1 MTSTPPGA
9 SSTFLTPPVWPRRA
23 MRWRPPAC
31 SREGV
36 RVFRQ
41 TASAALG
48 LGVVLNFAASICT
61 GHTGQMPL
69 LTHLLGNSKPK
80 LFLYSSKD
88 LGVRWDLIE

>member
-1 MTSTPPGA
+1 MTSMPPGA

-23 MRWRPPAC
+23 MRWSPPAC

-41 TASAALG
+41 TASAALD

-61 GHTGQMPL
+61 GHTGQMHRFKDVVGTL
-69 LTHLLGNSKPK
+69 LHGISASTATE
-80 LFLYSSKD
+80 
-88 LGVRWDLIE
+88 I